1 MEERVHRF
9 DVTEITR
16 ATKTQSNTMG
26 TLHRSEERDK

>member
-16 ATKTQSNTMG
+16 AKKTQLNTVG
-26 TLHRSEERDK
+26 TLSQK